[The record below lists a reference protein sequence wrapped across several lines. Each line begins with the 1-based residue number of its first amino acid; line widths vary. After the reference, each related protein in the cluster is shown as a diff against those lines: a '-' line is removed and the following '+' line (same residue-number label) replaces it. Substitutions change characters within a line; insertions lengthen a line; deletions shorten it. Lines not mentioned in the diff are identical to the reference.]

1 MASYVN
7 HINEESLQSKE
18 PRLIHGKAGLK
29 GKDLAFPSFIEKEGK
44 EGMLTN

>member
-18 PRLIHGKAGLK
+18 PRLMHGKAGLNE
-29 GKDLAFPSFIEKEGK
+29 KDLPFPSSIEKEWK